1 MVFYYGFLLRS
12 INSSA
17 YSLCQQL
24 FNRSMK
30 KSEKKVETRGR
41 KKVPDGQRRRNIMR
55 IYLTDEEVKRLGDA
69 TWARETLLE
78 AAR

>member
-1 MVFYYGFLLRS
+1 
-12 INSSA
+12 
-17 YSLCQQL
+17 
-24 FNRSMK
+24 MK